1 MTNKCYRKKIDEI
14 PVVELTTSFSLL
26 VWIIL
31 VISILAV
38 VGLSTYL
45 FTRPYTYENEIER
58 GQMLTDYSIELQ
70 PPRIANYEQVKT
82 GCDYWFGVIDNLDA
96 NETEKKWLKDI
107 MFCESTCNPN
117 AVSYAG
123 ATGLLQFMPKTWEWM
138 GGGDIHNSYEQI
150 DKALM
155 MYRKGM
161 ASHWCCNDLI
171 YN

>member
-1 MTNKCYRKKIDEI
+1 MTNKCYRKKLDEV
-14 PVVELTTSFSLL
+14 PVIELTTSFSIL

-45 FTRPYTYENEIER
+45 FTRPYIYQNEIER

-96 NETEKKWLKDI
+96 NETEQQWLKDI
-107 MFCESTCNPN
+107 MFCESTCNPQ
-117 AVSYAG
+117 AISHAG
-123 ATGLLQFMPKTWEWM
+123 AKGLMQFTEPTWVDF
-138 GGGDIHNSYEQI
+138 GIGDINSPDDQLET
-150 DKALM
+150 ALW
-155 MYRKGM
+155 MYRNGL
-161 ASHWCCNDLI
+161 ASRWCCNNLI
-171 YN
+171 Y

>member
-1 MTNKCYRKKIDEI
+1 MTNKCYRKKLDEV
-14 PVVELTTSFSLL
+14 PVIELTTSFSIL

-31 VISILAV
+31 ILSILAV

-45 FTRPYTYENEIER
+45 FTRPYIYQNEIEG
-58 GQMLTDYSIELQ
+58 GQMLTDYSVELQ

-123 ATGLLQFMPKTWEWM
+123 ATGLYQWMPWVWESYYPQLDINNPYLQME
-138 GGGDIHNSYEQI
+138 
-150 DKALM
+150 KALEK
-155 MYRKGM
+155 YREGR
-161 ASHWCCNDLI
+161 ASMWCCNDLI
-171 YN
+171 